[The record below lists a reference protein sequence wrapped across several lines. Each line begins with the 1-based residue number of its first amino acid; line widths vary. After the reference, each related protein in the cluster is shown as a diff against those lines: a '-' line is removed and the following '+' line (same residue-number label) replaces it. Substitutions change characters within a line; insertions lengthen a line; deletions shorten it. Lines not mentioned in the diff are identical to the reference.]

1 MPRKTHIDAILRDWP
16 YEPGTVS
23 ARLVRA
29 RDGRSVIQMRIEMGV
44 VQMEIE
50 GRPDGSHPE
59 GAESYL
65 DHLIGLTIHNGD
77 DLELTEDQCAEV
89 DREFMQYYHRRICWL
104 ALRDFER
111 AVKDADH
118 SLALMDFVHD
128 RSPDRQ
134 WTLSH
139 EQFRPFILFHR
150 TQGAAMDALD
160 REGAEAAIE
169 AVNGGLERMR
179 KFLVAFDA
187 EETFDDDEMVRR
199 LREIQTSLREEFGVE
214 RTLNERLADAVAA
227 EKYELAAQI
236 RDELERRTDDS

>member
-1 MPRKTHIDAILRDWP
+1 
-16 YEPGTVS
+16 
-23 ARLVRA
+23 
-29 RDGRSVIQMRIEMGV
+29 
-44 VQMEIE
+44 
-50 GRPDGSHPE
+50 
-59 GAESYL
+59 
-65 DHLIGLTIHNGD
+65 
-77 DLELTEDQCAEV
+77 LTEEQCAEV

-104 ALRDFER
+104 ALRDFDR

-118 SLALMDFVHD
+118 SLALMDFVQD

-150 TQGAAMDALD
+150 TQAAAMSALD

-179 KFLVAFDA
+179 KFLAAFDA
-187 EETFDDDEMVRR
+187 EESFEEDEMVLR
-199 LREIQTSLREEFGVE
+199 LREIQSSLREEFGVE

-227 EKYELAAQI
+227 EKYELAAQL
-236 RDELERRTDDS
+236 RDELERRDDS

>member
-1 MPRKTHIDAILRDWP
+1 MARKTHIDAILRDWP

-29 RDGRSVIQMRIEMGV
+29 RDGRNVVQMRIEMGV
-44 VQMEIE
+44 VQMEVD
-50 GRPDGSHPE
+50 GRPDGSNPE
-59 GAESYL
+59 GSETYL
-65 DHLIGLTIHNGD
+65 DHLISTVIHQGD
-77 DLELTEDQCAEV
+77 DLELTEEQCAEV

-118 SLALMDFVHD
+118 SLSLMDFVQN
-128 RSPDRQ
+128 RSPDQQ

-150 TQGAAMDALD
+150 TQGAAMAALD

-169 AVNGGLERMR
+169 AVNVGLQRMR
-179 KFLVAFDA
+179 DFLMNFDA
-187 EETFDDDEMVRR
+187 EETFDEDEMVCR
-199 LREIQTSLREEFGVE
+199 LREIQSSLREEFGVE

-227 EKYELAAQI
+227 EKYELAAEL
-236 RDELERRTDDS
+236 RDELERRSDDS

>member
-1 MPRKTHIDAILRDWP
+1 VPRKTHIDAILRDWP

-29 RDGRSVIQMRIEMGV
+29 RDGRSVVQMRIEMGV
-44 VQMEIE
+44 VQMEMD
-50 GRPDGSHPE
+50 GRPDGSHPQ
-59 GAESYL
+59 GSESYL
-65 DHLIGLTIHNGD
+65 DHLIERAIHNGD
-77 DLELTEDQCAEV
+77 EFVLTEEQCAEV

-118 SLALMDFVHD
+118 SLALMDFVRD

-150 TQGAAMDALD
+150 TQGAAMAALD
-160 REGAEAAIE
+160 REGAETAIE
-169 AVNGGLERMR
+169 AVSDGLERMR
-179 KFLVAFDA
+179 KFLAAFDA
-187 EETFDDDEMVRR
+187 EENFDDDEMVRR
-199 LREIQTSLREEFGVE
+199 LREIQSSLREEFGVE

-227 EKYELAAQI
+227 EKYELAAQL
-236 RDELERRTDDS
+236 RDEIEQRDDAL